1 MARQQLPSFFVR
13 QLCEYRFRWWI
24 FRDTGARRS
33 EIVRPRL
40 NDNRGLKW
48 KDIDRFRNQ
57 LKLYSKGQE
66 RLVPLHPTLRK
77 MLLDRKAEIEYF
89 DPDEHIIPFIRD
101 TLTAY
106 LSRAKRKA
114 GIDKKGA
121 VHILRHTAVMQLL
134 SNSQNIRYAQELL
147 GHKDISTTQIY
158 THIVAEQKMKAV
170 AALPY

>member
-1 MARQQLPSFFVR
+1 
-13 QLCEYRFRWWI
+13 
-24 FRDTGARRS
+24 
-33 EIVRPRL
+33 
-40 NDNRGLKW
+40 
-48 KDIDRFRNQ
+48 
-57 LKLYSKGQE
+57 
-66 RLVPLHPTLRK
+66 

-106 LSRAKRKA
+106 LSRAKKKA

-121 VHILRHTAVMQLL
+121 VHILRHTASTKLL

-158 THIVAEQKMKAV
+158 THVTEEEPDKAV
-170 AALPY
+170 KQAFS